1 MQKNN
6 HGETPLHIAAREGH
20 IDIAELLI
28 NKGAD
33 VNAKNNYGK
42 TPFDYAKNEEI
53 RQLLKRELEM
63 R

>member
-33 VNAKNNYGK
+33 INAKNNYGK
-42 TPFDYAKNEEI
+42 TPFDCAKNEEI
-53 RQLLKRELEM
+53 RQLLKEHR